1 VGDFRREPKRLT
13 FLLDEDVN
21 ALKDLFPRK
30 RVRTLAQMRLKPGT
44 SDAVIVRKAWSR
56 GLTIVTANADDFRK
70 LIIEFQERGRAGECS
85 CFFGLVILPTGEQVQ
100 RRLLPSLRAV
110 EPLLPRNNP
119 SAPKLQR
126 KTQRKRFS

>member
-1 VGDFRREPKRLT
+1 VGDFRREPKQLT

-21 ALKDLFPRK
+21 ALKGLFPRK

-70 LIIEFQERGRAGECS
+70 LIIEFQ
-85 CFFGLVILPTGEQVQ
+85 
-100 RRLLPSLRAV
+100 
-110 EPLLPRNNP
+110 
-119 SAPKLQR
+119 
-126 KTQRKRFS
+126 